1 MAVTKIKPV
10 KSTLSKALDYIENP
24 DKTDGKMLIS
34 SFGCSYE
41 TADIEFGYTLSQAL
55 DKGNNLAFHL
65 IQSFAPGEVDYEK
78 AHEIGKQLA
87 DAVTKGQHEYVVT
100 THIDKGHIH
109 NHIIFCAVNFVDHHK
124 YNSNTSIPSMLL
136 CPLQHSVTF
145 HSLFIKNILAKSK
158 RRILPNVSQ

>member
-1 MAVTKIKPV
+1 MAIFRRYAAMFRVGTSFIFSSAFFYILSLAMTV

-100 THIDKGHIH
+100 THID
-109 NHIIFCAVNFVDHHK
+109 NHDFRGCHPEGAQTQGN
-124 YNSNTSIPSMLL
+124 
-136 CPLQHSVTF
+136 
-145 HSLFIKNILAKSK
+145 LF
-158 RRILPNVSQ
+158 